1 MEPEPPRAA
10 FFLLEPEPTQVGWS
24 WSQSWLRDLGHQEP
38 EPPKK
43 VAAPQLLHMVVQHP
57 ILTFFIFSVAERR
70 GPYLHLPVTYLRR
83 QTGGHSLEPLHQRYF
98 IITDYEK
105 TLYLD
110 LLLAK

>member
-83 QTGGHSLEPLHQRYF
+83 QTRGHSLEPLHQRYF